1 MTAGPAGRDTD
12 TGAATGP
19 GTGRIG
25 VVTGGG
31 GGLGRASALAL
42 LAQGWSLALAG
53 RREEALKETIALS
66 GAGPD
71 RVIAVPT
78 DIRDPAQVAAL
89 FRTVRAHFGRLDLLF
104 NNAGAA
110 VPRRPVAEVDFD
122 DWSKVM
128 DTTVT
133 GTFLCAQ
140 EAFRVMRDQ
149 SPQGGRIINNGA
161 PSAHSPRPN
170 AIAYTTAK
178 HAVLGLTRA
187 LSLDGRPYG
196 ISCGQIDVGNV
207 DPADGGPQPA
217 AMQADGSMAVEAT
230 IPVAR
235 FTESLLLMASMPA
248 DTNVQF
254 LTVLPTTMPFIGRG

>member
-1 MTAGPAGRDTD
+1 MSAEGGIA
-12 TGAATGP
+12 
-19 GTGRIG
+19 

-31 GGLGRASALAL
+31 SGIGRACALAL
-42 LAQGWSLALAG
+42 LDRGWSLALAG
-53 RREEALKETIALS
+53 RRKEALEETIAAS

-78 DIRDPAQVAAL
+78 DIREPAEVAAL
-89 FRTVRAHFGRLDLLF
+89 FQAVRSQFGRLDLLF

-110 VPRRPVAEVDFD
+110 VPRKPVTEVAYG
-122 DWSKVM
+122 DWSRIM

-140 EAFRVMRDQ
+140 EAFRMMRDQ

-207 DPADGGPQPA
+207 TPMDGSPQPP

-230 IPVAR
+230 IPVER
-235 FTESLLLMASMPA
+235 FTESLLLMASMPL

-254 LTVLPTTMPFIGRG
+254 LTVMPTTMPYIGRG